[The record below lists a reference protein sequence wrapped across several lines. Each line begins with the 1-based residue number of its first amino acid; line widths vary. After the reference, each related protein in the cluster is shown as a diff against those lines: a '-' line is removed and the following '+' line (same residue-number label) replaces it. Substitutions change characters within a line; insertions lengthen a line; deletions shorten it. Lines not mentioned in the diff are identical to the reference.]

1 MVNSNLPRHVA
12 IILDGNGRWAESKNL
27 PRSQGHVEGVK
38 RVEEIVEAAR
48 EMGIEALTLYT
59 FSTENWT
66 RPQTEVSMIMKI
78 FCAVLDEKVKKLM
91 KDNIRFRS
99 IGRRDG
105 VPKDVLERI
114 DRAIELTKDNSG
126 LIVNIAFNYG
136 SRIEITDAIKN
147 LAKDIKEGRLQVEEI
162 TEQVISDA
170 LYTKGLPDPDLLIRT
185 SGEKRISN
193 FLLWQLSYAE
203 LYFSEKY
210 WPQFD
215 REEFKK
221 AICDYQNR
229 ERRYGNV
236 KGQKEVSLQES
247 K

>member
-1 MVNSNLPRHVA
+1 M
-12 IILDGNGRWAESKNL
+12 
-27 PRSQGHVEGVK
+27 
-38 RVEEIVEAAR
+38 
-48 EMGIEALTLYT
+48 
-59 FSTENWT
+59 
-66 RPQTEVSMIMKI
+66 
-78 FCAVLDEKVKKLM
+78 
-91 KDNIRFRS
+91 
-99 IGRRDG
+99 
-105 VPKDVLERI
+105 ERI